1 VNKRYDNR
9 LIFRNN
15 SAVYQEHFV
24 DRNVNYINQYNTA
37 EFKYLEP
44 EDLRGLNFRSH
55 IWKAGDKLF
64 KLAYQSYGSTKL
76 GWLISWFN
84 QKPLESDFKHGDVID
99 IPFPL
104 SDALALFYSR
114 SS

>member
-1 VNKRYDNR
+1 MNKRFDNR
-9 LIFRNN
+9 LTFRNN
-15 SAVYQEHFV
+15 SAVYQEHFA
-24 DRNVNYINQYNTA
+24 DRNINYVNQYNTA

-44 EDLRGLNFRSH
+44 EDVGDLNIRNH
-55 IWKAGDKLF
+55 IWKTGDKLF

-76 GWLISWFN
+76 WWVISWFN

-104 SDALALFYSR
+104 SDVLALFYSR
-114 SS
+114 SN